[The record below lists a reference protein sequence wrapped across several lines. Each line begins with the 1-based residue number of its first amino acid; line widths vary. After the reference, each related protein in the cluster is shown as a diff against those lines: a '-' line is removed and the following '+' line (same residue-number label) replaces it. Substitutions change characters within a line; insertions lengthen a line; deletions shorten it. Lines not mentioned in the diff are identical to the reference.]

1 MKVSENNKKKVFS
14 VPEGYFEQLN
24 RNIMTA
30 TVENSTATPRRKR
43 FVLGKFARITGYA
56 AAIVLFLG
64 VAATILVPNKK
75 ADNATAQTMAIE
87 NIDNDNDNEYIDN
100 IFNSYNIDEYTFYCY
115 LTDTDSE

>member
-1 MKVSENNKKKVFS
+1 MKVSDNNKKKVFS

-24 RNIMTA
+24 RDIIAATA
-30 TVENSTATPRRKR
+30 KNSTIAPRRKS

-56 AAIVLFLG
+56 AAIALVCG
-64 VAATILVPNKK
+64 VAATMFTPNKK
-75 ADNATAQTMAIE
+75 ADSTTVQTIAIE

-115 LTDTDSE
+115 LTETDSE

>member
-24 RNIMTA
+24 RNIMAA
-30 TVENSTATPRRKR
+30 TVENSTATQRRKR

-75 ADNATAQTMAIE
+75 ADNATAPVIAVE
-87 NIDNDNDNEYIDN
+87 NIDNDNEYIDN
-100 IFNSYNIDEYTFYCY
+100 IFNSYDIDEYTFYCY
-115 LTDTDSE
+115 LTETDSE